1 MSEYVISA
9 NNSVK
14 IVFSQPCFLYE
25 PSIDVISA
33 HSVNEVFKFG
43 CVMFAVIDDVAI
55 AITCSTPESTDIL
68 GIYLADV
75 HGSGRRGI
83 LDVGAGGGK
92 GVVRWVV
99 RRGWM

>member
-9 NNSVK
+9 NNSVE
-14 IVFSQPCFLYE
+14 IVFFQPCFLYE

-33 HSVNEVFKFG
+33 HSMDKVFKFG
-43 CVMFAVIDDVAI
+43 CVTFAIIDDVAI
-55 AITCSTPESTDIL
+55 SVTCSTLESMGIL

-75 HGSGRRGI
+75 HGSGSRGV
-83 LDVGAGGGK
+83 LDVGAGDGE

-99 RRGWM
+99 CRGWR

>member
-9 NNSVK
+9 NNSVE
-14 IVFSQPCFLYE
+14 IVFFQPCFLYE
-25 PSIDVISA
+25 PSIDVICA
-33 HSVNEVFKFG
+33 HSVNKVLKFG
-43 CVMFAVIDDVAI
+43 CVTFTIIDDVAI
-55 AITCSTPESTDIL
+55 AVTCLTPESMDIL

-83 LDVGAGGGK
+83 LDVGAGDGK

-99 RRGWM
+99 R